1 MCFSITKS
9 ETRVWRHSNVDMFF
23 LDTNLWTSCFT
34 AQQTM
39 FPGNGTADKDGNDNN
54 DWFFLVPL
62 LIQN

>member
-1 MCFSITKS
+1 
-9 ETRVWRHSNVDMFF
+9 MFF

-34 AQQTM
+34 AQETM
-39 FPGNGTADKDGNDNN
+39 FPDNGTADKDGNDNN